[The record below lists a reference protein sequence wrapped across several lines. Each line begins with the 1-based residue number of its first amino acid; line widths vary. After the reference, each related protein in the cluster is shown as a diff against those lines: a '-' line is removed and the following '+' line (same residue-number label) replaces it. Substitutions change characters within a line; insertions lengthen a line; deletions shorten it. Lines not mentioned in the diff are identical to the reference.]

1 MRRTAVVLAALA
13 LAFLGRVVGQVLVVA
28 FAPSWLPPNA
38 EWYSG
43 LLPYPLLLP
52 SQIAILA
59 LQALVSRDLWRGE
72 GRFAERMPRFGRAM
86 RWFSIVYFTGMFLR
100 YPLTMW
106 LLPER
111 RWFHGTIPIFFH
123 WVLAA
128 YLFLWSRFLE
138 GRR

>member
-1 MRRTAVVLAALA
+1 MARC
-13 LAFLGRVVGQVLVVA
+13 RVPA
-28 FAPSWLPPNA
+28 
-38 EWYSG
+38 
-43 LLPYPLLLP
+43 LP

-72 GRFAERMPRFGRAM
+72 GRFAQRMPPFGRAM
-86 RWFSIVYFTGMFLR
+86 RWFSIVYFTGMFVR

-123 WVLAA
+123 WILAA